1 MKEMRNRERKMERST
16 GIFISVN
23 YYECYSHTKF
33 LASFEISMSSD

>member
-1 MKEMRNRERKMERST
+1 MRNRERKMERST